1 MPESER
7 QYPFNFGR
15 VFFPEKS
22 TPTPNK
28 IYFQP
33 LGNHVGNVRR
43 LIKAWDI
50 DNFSGATLEERQAS
64 LQRVLKAADI
74 HDMGKPQRFKLDV
87 KTFKTNQKDNFKEYI
102 YSFRGHRFLATYPD
116 TWVQTLARGHHD
128 FSVNDISRDT
138 HKLKKESQYYA
149 DILAKMPLTYARE
162 LYILEMCDQIEAE
175 LACRVIGDDEQ
186 ADSRTFM
193 DYTTKRS
200 ETNSQVY
207 LIDPC
212 PFQENSLPLTFQ
224 YWSMELSQADKDSL
238 QSCIDKDE
246 DYKLG
251 NLLDKI
257 AKNWWQS
264 QQGKPEKAEPK
275 SITLK
280 AYQSPNDLK
289 YWNCEYL
296 YKALGGEQ
304 FIPNPMQGEMFEAI
318 ANNDNPAILL
328 KSPTGSGKLEAV
340 LLPAIANGY
349 RLILPL
355 PARSLLED
363 QKERVKKYLK
373 RLSKLQPT
381 REISLV
387 VDTGA
392 QMYRWVY
399 LNGKNITSTL
409 NINSRR
415 HLYKGDVILTT
426 LDKFLYRYFAFGDK
440 QKSFIFPL
448 RINQEKTLICFDEA
462 HTYDEIS
469 FTNFHSLV
477 KALYEAGRSLILMT
491 ATMPPEYISKR
502 FEYLEI
508 VDYIDISDKADKL
521 KEFQAQTL
529 KQSYLNQRSFEWI
542 SDLKRDRENPNH
554 FQSEFT
560 NIILK
565 EWQAK
570 EKCKIICV
578 VETVTDAAA
587 IYEKLIKKLGLN
599 IKDKPENIFIYHGRI
614 AEQVRTDLYK
624 RLQKRDADN
633 QPYILITTSAIE
645 VGCDLNCEILI
656 SQVCSPENLI
666 QRVGRCNR
674 KGNFPNAKVILVS
687 DKIPDIAN
695 SLDDTGWEKYKNT
708 LQNLEQF
715 DTQKIQ
721 WCISHSQQVDDYRVI
736 ELFSMLHEYVYQA
749 DRTYHH
755 LHKRGL
761 IPTRSW
767 TPSVKLEFHSEQVH
781 SISVPIDRLCSETKY
796 ANTHVYQRKYDQE
809 NTRWDMQPLLEWG
822 SAYNKEIIVK
832 IYPAKEGVVY
842 DADLKAYQYNESLG
856 FVKLPKVFI
865 KLTSNSAD
873 EKLLFVE
880 GDHKAIIT
888 YTKSLVRTPSSKE

>member
-1 MPESER
+1 MSESKR

-15 VFFPEKS
+15 VFFPEKY
-22 TPTPNK
+22 TPVPNK

-33 LGNHVGNVRR
+33 LENHVRNVIQ
-43 LIKAWDI
+43 LVKAWNI
-50 DNFSGATLEERQAS
+50 DDFPGKTPEERQVS
-64 LQRVLKAADI
+64 FERVLKAAAI
-74 HDMGKPQRFKLDV
+74 HDKGKPQRFKLDV
-87 KTFKTNQKDNFKEYI
+87 KTNQKAKFKEYI
-102 YSFRGHRFLATYPD
+102 YSFRGHRYLANHPD
-116 TWVQTLARGHHD
+116 PWVQALARGHHD

-138 HKLKKESQYYA
+138 YKLKKESQHYA
-149 DILAKMPLTYARE
+149 DILAKEPLTYSIE

-186 ADSRTFM
+186 ADSRAFM
-193 DYTTKRS
+193 DYTTKKS

-212 PFQENSLPLTFQ
+212 PFKEDSISLTFK
-224 YWSMELSQADKDSL
+224 YWSMELSQTDKDSL
-238 QSCIDKDE
+238 QGWIDKDQ
-246 DYKLG
+246 DSKLG
-251 NLLDKI
+251 DLINEI
-257 AKNWWQS
+257 AKDWWQS

-275 SITLK
+275 LITLK
-280 AYQSPNDLK
+280 AHQSDKNLK
-289 YWNCEYL
+289 DWDCKSL
-296 YKALGGEQ
+296 YKELGGEQ
-304 FIPNPMQGEMFEAI
+304 FIPNPMQQEMFEAI
-318 ANNDNPAILL
+318 VKNDPAILL
-328 KSPTGSGKLEAV
+328 KSPTGSGKLEAI
-340 LLPAIANGY
+340 LFPALAQGY

-363 QKERVKKYLK
+363 QKERIEKYLK
-373 RLSKLQPT
+373 TLSKIQPS

-399 LNGKNITSTL
+399 LDGKDITSTL

-426 LDKFLYRYFAFGDK
+426 IDKFLYRYFAFGDK

-491 ATMPPEYISKR
+491 ATMPPEYLSDR
-502 FEYLEI
+502 FDYLGLI
-508 VDYIDISDKADKL
+508 DYVDISDKADKL

-529 KQSYLNQRSFEWI
+529 KQHYLNQRSFEWI
-542 SDLKRDRENPNH
+542 SEVKRDRANPNY
-554 FQSEFT
+554 FQNEFT
-560 NIILK
+560 NLIFK

-570 EKCKIICV
+570 ENYKIICV
-578 VETVTDAAA
+578 LETVTDAAA
-587 IYEKLIKKLGLN
+587 IYEQLIKQLGLN
-599 IKDKPENIFIYHGRI
+599 IKDKSENIFLYHGRI

-624 RLQKRDADN
+624 RLQQRNAGN

-645 VGCDLNCEILI
+645 VGCDLNCETLI
-656 SQVCSPENLI
+656 SQICSPENLI

-674 KGNFPNAKVILVS
+674 KGNFPNAKVILVGNE
-687 DKIPDIAN
+687 IPDFAN
-695 SLDDTGWEKYKNT
+695 SLDNTGWEEYKNT
-708 LQNLEQF
+708 LQNLKQF
-715 DTQKIQ
+715 KTRKIQ
-721 WCISHSQQVDDYRVI
+721 QWISRSQQVDDYRVV

-749 DRTYHH
+749 DRTCHH
-755 LHKRGL
+755 LHKQGL

-767 TPSVKLEFHSEQVH
+767 TPSVKLEFHGEQVH
-781 SISVPIDRLCSETKY
+781 SISVPIDRLCSGIKY

-809 NTRWDMQPLLEWG
+809 NTRWNVQPSLEWG

-832 IYPAKEGVVY
+832 IYPAKDGVVY
-842 DADLKAYQYNESLG
+842 DTEFENYQYDESLG
-856 FVKLPKVFI
+856 FVNLPKIFT
-865 KLTSNSAD
+865 KLTTNSAD
-873 EKLLFVE
+873 EKLLYSE
-880 GDHKAIIT
+880 GDRKAIIT
-888 YTKSLVRTPSSKE
+888 YTKSLAKTPFSQE

>member
-1 MPESER
+1 MSESKR

-22 TPTPNK
+22 KAIPNK

-33 LGNHVGNVRR
+33 LENHVRNVIQ
-43 LIKAWDI
+43 LVKAWNI
-50 DNFSGATLEERQAS
+50 DDFPGATLKERQDS
-64 LQRVLKAADI
+64 LERVVKAAAI
-74 HDMGKPQRFKLDV
+74 HDKGKPQRFKLDV
-87 KTFKTNQKDNFKEYI
+87 KTNQKDKFKEYT
-102 YSFRGHRFLATYPD
+102 YSFKGHRYLANHPD
-116 TWVQTLARGHHD
+116 IGVETLAIGHHD

-138 HKLKKESQYYA
+138 YKLKKESQTYS
-149 DILAKMPLTYARE
+149 DILAKEPLTYARE

-193 DYTTKRS
+193 DYTTKKKIGTSS
-200 ETNSQVY
+200 EVY

-212 PFQENSLPLTFQ
+212 PFKENNIFLTFQ

-238 QSCIDKDE
+238 QVCIDKEQDS
-246 DYKLG
+246 KLG
-251 NLLDKI
+251 NLIDRI
-257 AKNWWQS
+257 AKDWWQS

-275 SITLK
+275 SITLESR
-280 AYQSPNDLK
+280 QSDTNLK
-289 YWNCEYL
+289 SWNCESL

-304 FIPNPMQGEMFEAI
+304 FIPNPMQQEVFEAI
-318 ANNDNPAILL
+318 VKNNPAFMF

-340 LLPAIANGY
+340 LFPALAQGY

-363 QKERVKKYLK
+363 QKERIEKYLIK
-373 RLSKLQPT
+373 LSKTQPN

-387 VDTGA
+387 VDTGV

-399 LNGKNITSTL
+399 WNGEDITSTL

-426 LDKFLYRYFAFGDK
+426 IDKFLYRYFAFGDK

-491 ATMPPEYISKR
+491 ATMPEYISER
-502 FEYLEI
+502 FDYLELI
-508 VDYIDISDKADKL
+508 DYVDISDNANKL
-521 KEFQAQTL
+521 REFQLQTL
-529 KQSYLNQRSFEWI
+529 NQRYVNQRSFEWI
-542 SDLKRDRENPNH
+542 IEVKRDRENPDR

-565 EWQAK
+565 QCQAK
-570 EKCKIICV
+570 ENCKIICV

-587 IYEKLIKKLGLN
+587 IYEKLIKQLGLN
-599 IKDKPENIFIYHGRI
+599 LKDKPENVFLYHGRI
-614 AEQVRTDLYK
+614 AEQLRTELYN
-624 RLQKRDADN
+624 RLKQRDSGN
-633 QPYILITTSAIE
+633 QSYILITTSAIE

-656 SQVCSPENLI
+656 SQICPPENLI

-674 KGNFPNAKVILVS
+674 KGNFLNAKVILVS
-687 DKIPDIAN
+687 DEIPGFAN
-695 SLDDTGWEKYKNT
+695 SLDETEWENYKNK
-708 LQNLEQF
+708 LQSLKQF

-721 WCISHSQQVDDYRVI
+721 KCISHSQQVDDYRVV

-749 DRTYHH
+749 DITFQY

-767 TPSVKLEFHSEQVH
+767 TPSVKLEFHGEQEQIH

-809 NTRWDMQPLLEWG
+809 NTKWEMQPLSKWG
-822 SAYNKEIIVK
+822 SAYNKEIVVK
-832 IYPAKEGVVY
+832 IYRDKEGVIY
-842 DADLKAYQYNESLG
+842 DAELEDYQYEESLG
-856 FVKLPKVFI
+856 FVKLPKIFI
-865 KLTSNSAD
+865 KLKTNSAD
-873 EKLLFVE
+873 EKLLYLE
-880 GDHKAIIT
+880 GDRKAIIT
-888 YTKSLVRTPSSKE
+888 YTKSLAKTPSSQE

>member
-1 MPESER
+1 MSKSKR

-22 TPTPNK
+22 TPVPNK

-33 LGNHVGNVRR
+33 LENHVRNVIRLVEAWNIDEFPGN
-43 LIKAWDI
+43 
-50 DNFSGATLEERQAS
+50 TPEERQAS
-64 LQRVLKAADI
+64 VERVLKAAAI
-74 HDMGKPQRFKLDV
+74 HDKGKPQRFKLDV
-87 KTFKTNQKDNFKEYI
+87 KTNQKAKFKEYI
-102 YSFRGHRFLATYPD
+102 YSFRGHRFLATHPD
-116 TWVQTLARGHHD
+116 LWVQTLARGHHD

-138 HKLKKESQYYA
+138 YKLKKESQEYA
-149 DILAKMPLTYARE
+149 EILAKEPLTYAIE

-175 LACRVIGDDEQ
+175 LACRVIGHDEQ
-186 ADSRTFM
+186 ADSRAFM
-193 DYTTKRS
+193 NYTTQKS
-200 ETNSQVY
+200 KTNSQVY
-207 LIDPC
+207 WIDPC
-212 PFQENSLPLTFQ
+212 PFKKDSIPLTFK

-238 QSCIDKDE
+238 QSCIDKEQDS
-246 DYKLG
+246 KLG
-251 NLLDKI
+251 NLIDKI
-257 AKNWWQS
+257 AKNWWQF
-264 QQGKPEKAEPK
+264 QQGNPEKAEPK

-280 AYQSPNDLK
+280 AHQSDNNLK
-289 YWNCEYL
+289 GWDCESL

-304 FIPNPMQGEMFEAI
+304 FIPNPMQQEMFEAI
-318 ANNDNPAILL
+318 VKNDPALIL

-340 LLPAIANGY
+340 LFPALAQGY

-363 QKERVKKYLK
+363 QKERIKNYLIK
-373 RLSKLQPT
+373 LSKLQPS

-399 LNGKNITSTL
+399 LDGKDITSTL

-426 LDKFLYRYFAFGDK
+426 IDKFLYRYFAFGDK

-491 ATMPPEYISKR
+491 ATMPPEYLSDR
-502 FEYLEI
+502 FDYLELI
-508 VDYIDISDKADKL
+508 DYVDIPDKADKL
-521 KEFQAQTL
+521 KEFQAQTPN
-529 KQSYLNQRSFEWI
+529 QDYLNQRSFEWI
-542 SDLKRDRENPNH
+542 SEVKRDKENPNH
-554 FQSEFT
+554 FQNEFT
-560 NIILK
+560 NIIFQ

-570 EKCKIICV
+570 ENCKIICV
-578 VETVTDAAA
+578 VETVIDAAA
-587 IYEKLIKKLGLN
+587 IYEQIIKKIDLN
-599 IKDKPENIFIYHGRI
+599 IKHKAENIFLYHGRI
-614 AEQVRTDLYK
+614 AEQVRTALYK

-656 SQVCSPENLI
+656 SQVCPPENLI

-674 KGNFPNAKVILVS
+674 KGNFPTAKVVLVS
-687 DKIPDIAN
+687 DKIPDFAD
-695 SLDDTGWEKYKNT
+695 SLDDAGWEKYKNT
-708 LQNLEQF
+708 LQNLKQF

-721 WCISHSQQVDDYRVI
+721 QCISRSQQVDDYRVV

-749 DRTYHH
+749 DRTCHH
-755 LHKRGL
+755 LHKQGL

-767 TPSVKLEFHSEQVH
+767 TPSVTLEFHGEQVH
-781 SISVPIDRLCSETKY
+781 SISVPIDRLCSGTKY

-809 NTRWDMQPLLEWG
+809 NTRWSMEPSLEWG

-832 IYPAKEGVVY
+832 IYPDKDGVVY
-842 DADLKAYQYNESLG
+842 NAELENYQYDEILG
-856 FVKLPKVFI
+856 FVKVPKIFSKI
-865 KLTSNSAD
+865 PSNSAV
-873 EKLLFVE
+873 EKLLYE
-880 GDHKAIIT
+880 GERKAIIT
-888 YTKSLVRTPSSKE
+888 YTKSLAKTPFSQE